1 MSNNFQS
8 EHSYTENLKSGNT
21 SDEEVEEEVEE
32 PTTNFTFQT
41 KTYFKSTE
49 RGFKNSIDR
58 GRTARSKLSEKRTD
72 LGDKQ
77 DVVISETSKQ
87 IFCYF
92 TTNYAH
98 NGRGR
103 TPI

>member
-1 MSNNFQS
+1 MKRSKKRLR
-8 EHSYTENLKSGNT
+8 TK
-21 SDEEVEEEVEE
+21 
-32 PTTNFTFQT
+32 TNFTFQT
-41 KTYFKSTE
+41 KQGFKSTE

-58 GRTARSKLSEKRTD
+58 GQTARSRLSEKTTD
-72 LGDKQ
+72 LEDKQ

-87 IFCYF
+87 IFCCF

-98 NGRGR
+98 NGRGG